1 MHVPIA
7 QKPSDEVT
15 PRQRLKRTKALE
27 TVGNTISSNQMGLHM
42 VHTLKRK
49 SQEERRQILYDVL
62 GKELVLNIPEGQA
75 NAMKADLGMTWYCLN
90 KLRRWVLNLTELLL
104 IFCTSQI
111 TKKI

>member
-15 PRQRLKRTKALE
+15 SRQRLKRTKALE
-27 TVGNTISSNQMGLHM
+27 TVANTISSNQMDVHM

-49 SQEERRQILYDVL
+49 SQEERRQILQDAL

-75 NAMKADLGMTWYCLN
+75 NAMKADLGMTWYRLN
-90 KLRRWVLNLTELLL
+90 KLRRWVL
-104 IFCTSQI
+104 
-111 TKKI
+111 